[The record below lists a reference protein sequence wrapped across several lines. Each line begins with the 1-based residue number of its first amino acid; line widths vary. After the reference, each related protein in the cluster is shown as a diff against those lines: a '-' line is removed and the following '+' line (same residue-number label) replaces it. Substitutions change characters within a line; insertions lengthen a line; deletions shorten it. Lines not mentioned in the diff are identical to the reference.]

1 MIKLNDSGVIFAK
14 VAHTYTYNGKRLSG
28 ITGKI
33 SEYLGDIFQDIESL
47 PEFVQ
52 NNIAQARDYGSAV
65 HAAIEDYFDGD
76 IPDFEFMAEVNV
88 VKKQLKDLGLKMIAS
103 EYSVTDREVYA
114 SCIDAILVDKDNN
127 IYLGDFKTA
136 KTDSKKKNSI
146 QLSIYKRFFELINP
160 HLKVKGCVVL
170 RVNHRYDNESQYL
183 NKTYPIDIVSD
194 GVIDDVLYHNGV
206 LEDKQES
213 LPAHIET
220 LMNNLAS
227 VQAKIK
233 EAQEYEKEFR
243 KRLEEE
249 FRKHGVDKL
258 ENDLISISVREGYT
272 RKGFDKKN
280 FEKNHPELAVKYET
294 KTEVKPSIMIKLK

>member
-1 MIKLNDSGVIFAK
+1 MIQLNDSGVIFDK
-14 VAHTYTYNGKRLSG
+14 VVHTYTYKGNMLSG

-33 SEYLGDIFQDIESL
+33 REYLGDIFQDIESL

-52 NNIAQARDYGSAV
+52 NNIAQARDYGSSV
-65 HAAIEDYFDGD
+65 HDAIEDYFDGD
-76 IPDFEFMAEVNV
+76 MPDFDYMNEVNV
-88 VKKQLKDLGLKMIAS
+88 VKGQLERLGLKMIAS
-103 EYSVTDREVYA
+103 EYSVTDREEYA

-170 RVNHRYDNESQYL
+170 RVNHRYDDESQYL
-183 NKTYPIDIVSD
+183 NETYFIDIVSD

-227 VQAKIK
+227 VQEKINDNK
-233 EAQEYEKEFR
+233 KLEKEFR
-243 KRLEEE
+243 Q
-249 FRKHGVDKL
+249 KL
-258 ENDLISISVREGYT
+258 EKEFTKYGVEKIENKRILITKRDGYT

-280 FEKNHPELAVKYET
+280 FEKNHPELADKYET